1 WMKIATSSEAIEVMA
16 IMSQSSKLATDAQI
30 LLVDPTAANY
40 STVAIELPRV
50 ARILEKSQHLTRF
63 EMHVASGILDCRSGS
78 PGRVASPSMATQMTS
93 QVKRFHFGGTVWLAG
108 SHERN
113 YRSRLRTAGTP
124 AYKPFGSQLLVTTD
138 PAAITHPEPM

>member
-1 WMKIATSSEAIEVMA
+1 MRDIVVISAFSCDPNIPSEPTVGWTYLRTWMKIATSSEAIEVMA

-63 EMHVASGILDCRSGS
+63 EYLLWCFLTRRYLRKQSKSRNIILARHV
-78 PGRVASPSMATQMTS
+78 T
-93 QVKRFHFGGTVWLAG
+93 
-108 SHERN
+108 
-113 YRSRLRTAGTP
+113 
-124 AYKPFGSQLLVTTD
+124 
-138 PAAITHPEPM
+138 